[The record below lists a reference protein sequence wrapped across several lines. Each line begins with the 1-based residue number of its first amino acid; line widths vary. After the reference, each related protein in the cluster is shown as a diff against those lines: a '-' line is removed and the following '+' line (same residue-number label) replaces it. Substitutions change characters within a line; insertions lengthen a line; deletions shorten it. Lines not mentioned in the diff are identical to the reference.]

1 VFQEAY
7 AGAFDDADQVIV
19 AAPWD
24 QSGIP
29 EGERF
34 SSTRLVRDLTARGI
48 DALSLPDAEQIAA
61 TLAARVLPHDVVAI
75 LSNGGFDGLHH
86 RLLDRLEVRFGSP

>member
-1 VFQEAY
+1 MFQDAY
-7 AGAFDDADQVIV
+7 ARAFDDADQVIV

-24 QSGIP
+24 QSGI
-29 EGERF
+29 EEEARF
-34 SSTRLVRDLTARGI
+34 SSTGLVRDLSARGV
-48 DALSLPDAEQIAA
+48 DALTLADAEQIAA

-86 RLLDRLEVRFGSP
+86 RLLDLLDARFG